1 VREAQALDGGAVG
14 AAADAMRH
22 LLGDEARVLGS
33 RVGPDGG
40 ELGVG
45 RERDAEEQIDLLVE
59 DPVLVA
65 AVTQVAR
72 ARRRIAD
79 GRVEQNALRGVALAA
94 VLGERQRTEKRR
106 DGFVGMSAFVLAYD
120 VQLIDEREWRR
131 RLGRDQR
138 RRCRGGVA
146 EELRGHLIEQA
157 IARERARAPS
167 SNRTIRPRQQASAQ
181 ASNERQAAA
190 RGMRGAAV
198 RGRKEQECDRTPHK
212 RSASIKSRESLLP
225 LLLSF
230 SLLFLSRSS
239 AAHHT
244 STTTTAHQP
253 QTPTT
258 SLAPRPTFPLLSLS
272 TSLPPSTTSI
282 HHVVMQALARRHE
295 RGPDPDVARR
305 RRLRLVRQ
313 PVTTRLVSLR
323 LASQASAPHPAP
335 RSLVAHHPALRDAV
349 RGHAHQHA
357 YVVVV
362 VAPTTGRCS
371 ITLFAAANRT
381 TSANRPASILAED
394 IDSMIQRLVMKNAR
408 RSPRNECAVFSIEDA
423 QTLVRDALTS
433 REEQL
438 IEEYNKI
445 LHDRLQ
451 GTVTP

>member
-157 IARERARAPS
+157 IARERASARAPS
-167 SNRTIRPRQQASAQ
+167 SNRTIRPRQRASPQAR
-181 ASNERQAAA
+181 SNERQAAA
-190 RGMRGAAV
+190 RGMRGAAAE
-198 RGRKEQECDRTPHK
+198 RGKN
-212 RSASIKSRESLLP
+212 RSA
-225 LLLSF
+225 
-230 SLLFLSRSS
+230 
-239 AAHHT
+239 T
-244 STTTTAHQP
+244 V
-253 QTPTT
+253 
-258 SLAPRPTFPLLSLS
+258 PRTNV
-272 TSLPPSTTSI
+272 PP
-282 HHVVMQALARRHE
+282 
-295 RGPDPDVARR
+295 P
-305 RRLRLVRQ
+305 
-313 PVTTRLVSLR
+313 
-323 LASQASAPHPAP
+323 
-335 RSLVAHHPALRDAV
+335 
-349 RGHAHQHA
+349 
-357 YVVVV
+357 
-362 VAPTTGRCS
+362 
-371 ITLFAAANRT
+371 
-381 TSANRPASILAED
+381 
-394 IDSMIQRLVMKNAR
+394 
-408 RSPRNECAVFSIEDA
+408 
-423 QTLVRDALTS
+423 
-433 REEQL
+433 
-438 IEEYNKI
+438 
-445 LHDRLQ
+445 
-451 GTVTP
+451 